1 MEAEEANEQND
12 EQRPEENSDDL
23 HSLDVCYGIVRQ
35 REDRKVRRQGRQKGK
50 KTGKR
55 NKKREGSQERKT
67 VKEDSQGRQTRKTDK
82 EDRQDR
88 QERQTRKTDKE
99 DRQGRQ
105 TRKTDKEDRQTR
117 DEEDKDDKI
126 VPKALHGQW
135 YLLPLKVFF
144 LIFIVTEQRPRRGRL
159 PMIPDRTILFQVCL
173 SGTNNYIIWMSVWW
187 SSGLP
192 VYLLIFLFFGPSI
205 TP

>member
-50 KTGKR
+50 KTEKR

-67 VKEDSQGRQTRKTDK
+67 VKEDS
-82 EDRQDR
+82 
-88 QERQTRKTDKE
+88 
-99 DRQGRQ
+99 QGRQ

>member
-50 KTGKR
+50 KTEKR

-67 VKEDSQGRQTRKTDK
+67 VKEDS
-82 EDRQDR
+82 
-88 QERQTRKTDKE
+88 
-99 DRQGRQ
+99 QGRQ

-135 YLLPLKVFF
+135 YLLPSKVFF
-144 LIFIVTEQRPRRGRL
+144 LNI
-159 PMIPDRTILFQVCL
+159 
-173 SGTNNYIIWMSVWW
+173 
-187 SSGLP
+187 
-192 VYLLIFLFFGPSI
+192 
-205 TP
+205 